1 MKQSLFLAAV
11 GSAMVVGLVSTSASA
26 GTPRA
31 KTVPV
36 TCPKQEATASKRV
49 DHTDL
54 TQNGLVFDQAA
65 PGGAR
70 PEDQSEMEPQT
81 AVDPTTVTLF
91 PSASSTAT
99 PTTTGKKD
107 DHAQDDCP

>member
-1 MKQSLFLAAV
+1 MRHPLFLAAV
-11 GSAMVVGLVSTSASA
+11 GSAMVAGLVSVSASA
-26 GTPRA
+26 GTKHA
-31 KTVPV
+31 QSVPV
-36 TCPKQEATASKRV
+36 ACEKQKDTAPKPVS
-49 DHTDL
+49 HNDL

-70 PEDQSEMEPQT
+70 PEDQSEGQQT

-91 PSASSTAT
+91 PSASSTST
-99 PTTTGKKD
+99 PSKAGKKD